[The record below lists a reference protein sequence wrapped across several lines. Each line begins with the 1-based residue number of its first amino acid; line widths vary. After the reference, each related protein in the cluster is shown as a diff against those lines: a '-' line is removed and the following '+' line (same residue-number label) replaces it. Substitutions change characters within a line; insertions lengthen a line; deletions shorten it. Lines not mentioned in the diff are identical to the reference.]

1 MAQGAPPVLLTPVA
15 NGKIFNQKNFKYF
28 VWTPLGNKVV
38 NFCLQVQVCSLIFLP
53 YFATSINNT
62 SETGA
67 KFAPVVV
74 DTGGNFAAGVV
85 DTSGA
90 P

>member
-1 MAQGAPPVLLTPVA
+1 MGR
-15 NGKIFNQKNFKYF
+15 KE
-28 VWTPLGNKVV
+28 V
-38 NFCLQVQVCSLIFLP
+38 NFCLQVQVCSLIFFP

-62 SETGA
+62 SKTGA
-67 KFAPVVV
+67 KFAPGVV
-74 DTGGNFAAGVV
+74 DIGGNFAAGVV

>member
-1 MAQGAPPVLLTPVA
+1 ME
-15 NGKIFNQKNFKYF
+15 KIFNQKNFKYF
-28 VWTPLGNKVV
+28 WTPLGSKVV
-38 NFCLQVQVCSLIFLP
+38 NFCLQVQVCSLIFFP

-67 KFAPVVV
+67 KFAPGAV
-74 DTGGNFAAGVV
+74 DTDGNFAAGVV